1 MIIQLKKTK
10 ITDVEEV
17 HTTKKLN
24 TMQRRAEFLKRTKGK
39 VFDQETQT
47 WVEPEE
53 EGYVCCS

>member
-1 MIIQLKKTK
+1 MIIQLKKSK

-47 WVEPEE
+47 WVEQDK
-53 EGYVCCS
+53 